1 MRLECRCN
9 NTLNPEFDE
18 AFRILVEPLREN
30 TLRIAVFDHDDS
42 VYDDDPDFLG
52 CACSDFLPFLSAG
65 LQQRVPRSEVEL
77 ESVGAGS
84 LPKVETEFSLAWN
97 RERKVIRI
105 GNRDHKEDDSVSGTL
120 SLQFAPVADLM
131 KMRRRKRRTR
141 RAPARPSGEPSLP
154 SLSATR
160 TEAVRRQL
168 SSRDSASSTL
178 TTAGHGMGPCVLT
191 HRSLILDL
199 SFRKIFHILL
209 PESKYK
215 RRGRD
220 IEEAAQL
227 LPAFQHWEDDALST
241 PPGPTPVDIAT
252 GERPARESRGDG
264 VELALVDSVK
274 LERNRLDDITGL
286 TTALRPFLWRGELGT
301 IVSLDLSGNCLTKI
315 NVAALRPLTNLL
327 FLYLHA
333 NQFGRDADTRESAL
347 GSVAELA
354 QHLTKLSKLTMHGS
368 GLDEAPGYRARVLLS
383 VPWLREL
390 DYTAF
395 TANDRAEA
403 KSLGKKRGRWRNPWL
418 EL

>member
-1 MRLECRCN
+1 
-9 NTLNPEFDE
+9 
-18 AFRILVEPLREN
+18 
-30 TLRIAVFDHDDS
+30 VFDHDDS
-42 VYDDDPDFLG
+42 IYDDDPDFLG
-52 CACSDFLPFLSAG
+52 
-65 LQQRVPRSEVEL
+65 EVKIA
-77 ESVGAGS
+77 SVGAGS
-84 LPKVETEFSLAWN
+84 LPKAETEFALAWN
-97 RERKVIRI
+97 RERKVIRV

-120 SLQFAPVADLM
+120 SLHFSPVADLM

-141 RAPARPSGEPSLP
+141 RAPARASGEPSLP
-154 SLSATR
+154 SLSTR
-160 TEAVRRQL
+160 TEALRRQL

-199 SFRKIFHILL
+199 SFCKIFHILL

-227 LPAFQHWEDDALST
+227 LPAFQRWQDDALSV
-241 PPGPTPVDIAT
+241 PPGPTLVDIAT

-315 NVAALRPLTNLL
+315 NVAALCPLTNLL

-418 EL
+418 QM

>member
-1 MRLECRCN
+1 MASGS
-9 NTLNPEFDE
+9 TPS
-18 AFRILVEPLREN
+18 APLW
-30 TLRIAVFDHDDS
+30 HD
-42 VYDDDPDFLG
+42 
-52 CACSDFLPFLSAG
+52 
-65 LQQRVPRSEVEL
+65 
-77 ESVGAGS
+77 
-84 LPKVETEFSLAWN
+84 
-97 RERKVIRI
+97 
-105 GNRDHKEDDSVSGTL
+105 
-120 SLQFAPVADLM
+120 
-131 KMRRRKRRTR
+131 
-141 RAPARPSGEPSLP
+141 
-154 SLSATR
+154 
-160 TEAVRRQL
+160 
-168 SSRDSASSTL
+168 SS
-178 TTAGHGMGPCVLT
+178 HYGMGPCVLT

-227 LPAFQHWEDDALST
+227 LPAFQHWQDDALSV

-315 NVAALRPLTNLL
+315 NVAALCPLTNLL

-418 EL
+418 QM